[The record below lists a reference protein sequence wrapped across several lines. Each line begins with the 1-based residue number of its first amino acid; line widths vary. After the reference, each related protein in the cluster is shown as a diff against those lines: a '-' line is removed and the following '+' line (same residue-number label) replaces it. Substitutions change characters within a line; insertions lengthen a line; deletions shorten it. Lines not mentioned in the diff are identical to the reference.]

1 MSKLVALV
9 AAFLVACGT
18 SASPSPTPSTPV
30 PTATASP
37 TTPAPRTSPPVATQ
51 DPGRADVLL
60 KFAPGTNI
68 ADIDDVYDMITHLKN
83 TPGIIDGFGDEG
95 QITVVYD
102 PRLINPEGIRRLL
115 AEMGYPTNP
124 L

>member
-1 MSKLVALV
+1 
-9 AAFLVACGT
+9 
-18 SASPSPTPSTPV
+18 
-30 PTATASP
+30 
-37 TTPAPRTSPPVATQ
+37 
-51 DPGRADVLL
+51 VLL